1 MTHRR
6 DPLIWVQIPVLP
18 LKYRGIKMK
27 IELKLN
33 AGMILSMLVLVLGI
47 IFYIAWGLQYH
58 VWADIGIYSITAVM
72 VSLGILGSMASI
84 IKTDE
89 KS

>member
-1 MTHRR
+1 
-6 DPLIWVQIPVLP
+6 
-18 LKYRGIKMK
+18 MK
-27 IELKLN
+27 TELKLN
-33 AGMILSMLVLVLGI
+33 AGLVLSLLVLVLGI
-47 IFYIAWGLQYH
+47 IFYVAWGLQYH

-84 IKTDE
+84 IKSDE